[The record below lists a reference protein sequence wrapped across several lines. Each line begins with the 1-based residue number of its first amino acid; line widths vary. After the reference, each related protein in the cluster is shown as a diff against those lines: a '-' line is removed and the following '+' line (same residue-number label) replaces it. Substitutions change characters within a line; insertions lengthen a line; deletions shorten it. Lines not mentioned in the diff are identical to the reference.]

1 MAADFLY
8 GTSSWTAKGWER
20 VFYPPGMKPG
30 EYLRH
35 YATRFRT
42 VECDATWYA
51 VPGPL
56 LVRGW
61 VHKTH
66 DGFRLAAKFPRS
78 IVHGGEAARPDPDRI
93 LRREDGDDTGRF
105 LDAMRFL
112 GTRCG
117 PLVLQ
122 FPFFNRS
129 AFKGPEPFLD
139 RLDAYLATLP
149 AGFRWAVEVRN
160 ADWIA
165 PPLLE
170 VLRRR
175 KAALVLVD
183 LAYMPHPADL
193 AERLDP
199 VTTDFAYLRLIGD
212 RAAVEAKTRVFD
224 RTVLDQGP
232 RLARHA
238 TLIKGL
244 LARDIEVHAF
254 ANNHYAGY
262 APETIEALAAA
273 VRLG

>member
-1 MAADFLY
+1 MAAEFFY

-20 VFYPPGMKPG
+20 AFYPPGMKPG

-35 YATRFRT
+35 YATRFRA

-78 IVHGGEAARPDPDRI
+78 IVHGGEAAKPDPDRI
-93 LRREDGDDTGRF
+93 LRREDGDDTSRF

-112 GTRCG
+112 GPRCG

-122 FPFFNRS
+122 FPYFNRS
-129 AFKGPEPFLD
+129 AFKGAEPFLR
-139 RLDAYLATLP
+139 RLDEYMATLP
-149 AGFRWAVEVRN
+149 EGFRYAVETRN
-160 ADWIA
+160 ADWLA
-165 PPLLE
+165 PPLLD

-175 KAALVLVD
+175 RAALVLVD
-183 LAYMPHPADL
+183 LAYLPHPAEV
-193 AERLDP
+193 AERLDV
-199 VTTDFAYLRLIGD
+199 VTADFAYLRLIGD
-212 RAAVEAKTRVFD
+212 RAAVEAKTKVFD

-238 TLIKGL
+238 TLIRGL
-244 LARDIEVHAF
+244 LAKDVEVHAF

-273 VRLG
+273 VRAG